1 MPVITVQLELE
12 RTFLTLTFEK
22 IGDKKLP
29 ISARMEE
36 TILAHLTDHFEAK
49 ASEIAEYI
57 GLKPSRIR
65 DYLNLLVSEDLVVAE
80 GANRNRTYRLKY

>member
-1 MPVITVQLELE
+1 MPVITEQLELE

-22 IGDKKLP
+22 IVDKKLP

>member
-1 MPVITVQLELE
+1 MPVITEQLELE

>member
-1 MPVITVQLELE
+1 MPVITEQLELE

-49 ASEIAEYI
+49 A
-57 GLKPSRIR
+57 
-65 DYLNLLVSEDLVVAE
+65 
-80 GANRNRTYRLKY
+80 

>member
-1 MPVITVQLELE
+1 MPVITEQLELE

-80 GANRNRTYRLKY
+80 GTNRNRTYRLKY

>member
-1 MPVITVQLELE
+1 MPVITEQLELE

-57 GLKPSRIR
+57 GLKPFRIR